1 MIHRIGRKKYQIY
14 GFDLESHND
23 SESIAKNKTSMW
35 LGCLIDENSKIDD
48 EESYLYSINDFITK
62 IEQLTAPKKR
72 KNTES
77 IKCKNL
83 CIYIYN
89 LSFEWSF
96 ILPALL
102 ERGFKAVAKVDKND
116 EYVFS
121 SVTTKSV
128 SSVWDVRIQFSKK
141 HGSIILKDLAKIYGG
156 GLRKVAESFK
166 LETQKGDMDYTL
178 NRLHGHIVT
187 KEEKEYCFKDT
198 RILIEILLKLVDD
211 KEFWNVSSIASYSM
225 KHLLQAGFKGSHK
238 PYRKFREMYPEL
250 DEEET
255 KFLRAGVEGGI
266 TYATPK
272 FQFIPINQRIYHIDI
287 HQAHP
292 FSAWKHL
299 YPYGKGE
306 YFTGLPKR
314 GKINCCRVKIGYD
327 GVYLHSVI
335 KLIGIDYIEDYEITL
350 WDFEIALMRRCYKNF
365 RIEYIDGYAYK
376 MRFLPWRDYYAQN
389 YKARLE
395 AKKAGDAFNTMRYKL
410 LNNSSYGK
418 LFEKPHNQ
426 VLLNTINGLGIID
439 SIVEDKPQEEIKVNA
454 KYTYLPVGSAIPAWT
469 RVYLVSTALRF
480 SPDGSK
486 ICYFDTD
493 SIFILWDEEVEK
505 IWQSTDINK
514 EDWLGGWDLEETLS
528 NAMFTAPKRYKTLK
542 EGSTGANIKAGGI
555 NFDNYI
561 ETFHQKELENLL
573 RQGYSKSEAIKKVD
587 IPFDEI
593 NITDSSWQVQR
604 AMRCQGGTIIVFQ
617 EKKMSVQ
624 KKYKSIYEKN
634 VKDDKI

>member
-1 MIHRIGRKKYQIY
+1 MIHRIGRKKYQVY
-14 GFDLESHND
+14 AFDLESHND

-102 ERGFKAVAKVDKND
+102 ERGFKAVAKIDKND

-128 SSVWDVRIQFSKK
+128 SSVWDVRIRFSKK
-141 HGSIILKDLAKIYGG
+141 HGDIILKDLAKIYGG

-166 LETQKGDMDYTL
+166 LETQKGEMDYTL

-225 KHLLQAGFKGSHK
+225 KHLLQAGFKGCRK

-287 HQAHP
+287 HQAYP

-299 YPYGKGE
+299 YPYDKGE

-418 LFEKPHNQ
+418 LLEKPHNQ
-426 VLLNTINGLGIID
+426 ILLNTINGLGIID
-439 SIVEDKPQEEIKVNA
+439 SIVEDKPQEEVKVNA

-542 EGSTGANIKAGGI
+542 EGKTGANIKAGGI

-634 VKDDKI
+634 VKDDNI